1 MKKKEGLP
9 KVLEQMVDLTKQD
22 ESGITH
28 IQEQLIVNHQIYRKC
43 LTLPW

>member
-22 ESGITH
+22 DLQITR
-28 IQEQLIVNHQIYRKC
+28 IQEQLIVKHVLYRKC
-43 LTLPW
+43 HILP